1 MTLGDYLGDKKKSQ
15 LQAFHLH
22 WLPGEEVTS
31 ARGAL
36 LANLARAMGDPGI
49 VRERFDRLKRP
60 QRDFLLALLGSEGYA
75 STSRTIRHSGVGQRI
90 EDFELKSAVETLR
103 DQGFIQT
110 STSHRWI
117 DAGTEEYV
125 IPREIGD
132 ALRVTIDIEERE
144 PKEILG
150 LGPRVA
156 PQWDDPA
163 AAVSSA
169 IEALADADLR
179 ALAVRAIEDHDGILM
194 RSHAHLDGDRPR
206 LHRSE
211 WRGALEEAGI
221 GTTGVLSLKDYGIEV
236 EEEAL
241 VIYPRNVHAVQ
252 RRQAAESP
260 EEIDGELSLG
270 VDLIIDL
277 ARLLDFLRTEPLE
290 LTREGSLYKKSEERL
305 APKFVLYPHADR
317 FEGRVVEK
325 LVSLAGRLHLIDRD
339 ASRLRPDTVR
349 VRLWE
354 KKDIID
360 RTRAILD
367 HFLADGMGAR
377 GSFHQRPLREIFIDE
392 ISAIGDRWARMRP
405 LLSASVARFLAE
417 IESRGIAREFQS
429 RFRGEVGHESLI
441 VPFARLHHDLS
452 YWIVNRLAL
461 LGIVDL
467 GYRGVHVTAVRIS
480 PLGAAA
486 LRLPWPEGT
495 EEKALLVNPDFEVM
509 LFPGGPRSWDVT
521 HTVSRFA
528 DRIGWEQVKRYRL
541 HRESIKRGVLSG
553 LTPDAI
559 VTFLSQEGR
568 APIPKNVAYSIRE
581 WSEGVEFIRRQR
593 AILLRGQSP
602 EGVARLAEALRR
614 RGIAFE
620 AATDL
625 ILIVRGTRNEKALT
639 IAREELREEGLF
651 LD

>member
-1 MTLGDYLGDKKKSQ
+1 MTLAEFLSEMKKSQ

-22 WLPGEEVTS
+22 WSPGEEVSSSRET
-31 ARGAL
+31 L
-36 LANLARAMGDPGI
+36 LANLARAMGDPAI

-60 QRDFLLALLGSEGYA
+60 QRDFLLSLLGRDAYTA
-75 STSRTIRHSGVGQRI
+75 TSRTIRQSGAGQRI

-103 DQGFIQT
+103 DQGFIQ
-110 STSHRWI
+110 SRTSHRWV

-125 IPREIGD
+125 IPRELGD
-132 ALRVTIDIEERE
+132 ALRATIDIEERE
-144 PKEILG
+144 PKAILG

-156 PQWDDPA
+156 PVGDDPA
-163 AAVSSA
+163 IAVPAA
-169 IEALADADLR
+169 IGQLADPVLR
-179 ALAVRAIEDHDGILM
+179 SLATRAIEDHDGILP
-194 RSHAHLDGDRPR
+194 RSHAHIEGDRVRINRP
-206 LHRSE
+206 E
-211 WRGALEEAGI
+211 WRRALEDAGI

-236 EEEAL
+236 GEEAL
-241 VIYPRNVHAVQ
+241 VIYPRNVYAVE
-252 RRQAAESP
+252 RRRAAESP

-277 ARLLDFLRTEPLE
+277 ARLLDILRTEPPE
-290 LTREGSLYKKSEERL
+290 LTRDGTLYKKSEEKL

-317 FEGRVVEK
+317 FEGRIVEK
-325 LVSLAGRLHLIDRD
+325 LISLAGRLHLLDRD
-339 ASRLRPDTVR
+339 AARLRPDTVR

-354 KKDIID
+354 KKDIVE
-360 RTRAILD
+360 RTRAILEL
-367 HFLADGMGAR
+367 FLADGMGTR
-377 GSFHQRPLREIFIDE
+377 GSFHQRALREIFIDE
-392 ISAIGDRWARMRP
+392 LAAVGDRWARMRS
-405 LLSASVARFLAE
+405 LLSATVARFLAE
-417 IESRGIAREFQS
+417 IDSRGIGREFQT
-429 RFRGEVGHESLI
+429 RIRGEVGHESLI
-441 VPFARLHHDLS
+441 VPFSRLHHDLS
-452 YWIVNRLAL
+452 YWIVNRLSL

-467 GYRGVHVTAVRIS
+467 GYRGAHVAAVRVS
-480 PLGAAA
+480 ALGAAV
-486 LRLPWPEGT
+486 LGLPWPEGGD
-495 EEKALLVNPDFEVM
+495 EKPLLVNPDFEVM
-509 LFPGGPRSWDVT
+509 LFPGGRRSWEVA

-528 DRIGWEQVKRYRL
+528 DRTGWEQVKRYRL

-559 VTFLSQEGR
+559 VSFLSEEGR

-593 AILLRGQSP
+593 AVLLRGQSA
-602 EGVARLAEALRR
+602 EGIARLAEALRR

-625 ILIVRGTRNEKALT
+625 ILVVRGTRNEKALT